1 MSRPS
6 IPELRSVSQPE
17 GLLDRRSGEHWA
29 GRIYMRRISVYV
41 TRALAGTPVTPNA
54 LTLAMLGCGLAAGA
68 ALVIPG
74 LTGAVLSALLVQ
86 AYLLLDCSDGEL
98 ARWRSQTSPTGVYLD
113 RVGHY
118 LAEAALLVGAGFRA
132 GGGHPDGWAVLG
144 CLAALGAV
152 LIKAETDLVHVA
164 RAQSGLPQVT
174 EAHVV
179 PRSSGVAR
187 MRTAAAALR
196 FHRIIGAV
204 EASLILLAAAV
215 LDAVLGGADGL
226 TATRAVVVAFAVVAA
241 VQAVLHL
248 VSVLMSSRL
257 R

>member
-6 IPELRSVSQPE
+6 IPELRSVSQPD

-29 GRIYMRRISVYV
+29 GRTYMRRISVHL
-41 TRALAGTPVTPNA
+41 TRALVGTPVTPNG
-54 LTLAMLGCGLAAGA
+54 LTLAMLGAGVAAGA
-68 ALVIPG
+68 ALVAPG
-74 LTGAVLSALLVQ
+74 LAGAVLSALLVQ
-86 AYLLLDCSDGEL
+86 VYLLLDCSDGEL
-98 ARWRSQTSPTGVYLD
+98 ARWRRQTSPTGVYLD

-132 GGGHPDGWAVLG
+132 GSGQAGGWAVLG

-164 RAQSGLPQVT
+164 RAQSGLPAMT
-174 EAHVV
+174 EAAVL
-179 PRSSGVAR
+179 PRSSGLASLR
-187 MRTAAAALR
+187 RAAASLR
-196 FHRIIGAV
+196 LHRIIGAV
-204 EASLILLAAAV
+204 EASLFLLAAAV
-215 LDAVLGGADGL
+215 IDMFAGGL
-226 TATRAVVVAFAVVAA
+226 SATRFVVAAFAVVAA

-248 VSVLMSSRL
+248 ASVLMSSRL